1 MDGPRSQGI
10 SANENNEKHNFPAK
24 NHQTGANNNKDGG
37 QTRELSEPMISL
49 FSSISRMSSSPY
61 FTSSGRQTRSA
72 AREAISALSTRQ
84 KQPRRHIK
92 VEYEKRR
99 QEEDANDDNKIEN
112 VAAKKPKK
120 EVSLA
125 QAQTSGWEPA
135 NWREQLAN
143 IREMRKSRDAPV
155 DSQGC
160 EKTADVNQSPEVMM
174 LG

>member
-1 MDGPRSQGI
+1 MKTHDQ
-10 SANENNEKHNFPAK
+10 FVF
-24 NHQTGANNNKDGG
+24 
-37 QTRELSEPMISL
+37 L
-49 FSSISRMSSSPY
+49 ISRMSTSPY

-92 VEYEKRR
+92 IECEKRH
-99 QEEDANDDNKIEN
+99 QEESASDDNKIEN
-112 VAAKKPKK
+112 AAAKKPKK
-120 EVSLA
+120 EVSSS
-125 QAQTSGWEPA
+125 QGQTSGWQPD

-160 EKTADVNQSPEVMM
+160 EKTADVNESPEVGCGGRQWGWRI
-174 LG
+174 LGFNS